1 MRTVNTVTLLGNIA
15 RNPEMRVTVNGKEFA
30 TFVIATHR
38 ESLRDGEKVTIPEFH
53 NLVAWGNLAQI
64 AKNFC
69 TKGRLVYIE
78 GHLKTRSWDHESGV
92 RVFRTEVITT
102 NIIALSLQES
112 EEYEKSQKKLSVP
125 EKQEEKIETD
135 SYSDDFFSATE
146 DDFFSIDK

>member
-15 RNPEMRVTVNGKEFA
+15 RSPEMKVTMAGKEFA

-38 ESLRDGEKVTIPEFH
+38 ESMRDGEKITIPEFH
-53 NLVAWGNLAQI
+53 NLVAWGNLAHI

-69 TKGRLVYIE
+69 KKGRLVYIE

-102 NIIALSLQES
+102 NIIALSS
-112 EEYEKSQKKLSVP
+112 EEAEKYSS
-125 EKQEEKIETD
+125 EELINTKEEPLLEN
-135 SYSDDFFSATE
+135 SDDFFSATE
-146 DDFFSIDK
+146 DDFFSTDN